1 MSRFSNNHYNKSLKE
16 FARKLRKD
24 GTKSEAMVSRDVL
37 SRKQMMGYR
46 FLRQR
51 PIDRY
56 IADFFSKEL
65 KLIIELDGY
74 IHQFEEMARKDQI
87 MEERLGSLGYHIL
100 LSEDEEVF
108 KDLKNVVRTIENW
121 ILDWEEKNKS

>member
-1 MSRFSNNHYNKSLKE
+1 MTRFSNNHYNKNLKG

-24 GTKSEAMVSRDVL
+24 GTRSEAVLWRDVL
-37 SRKQMMGYR
+37 SRKQMLGYR

-51 PIDRY
+51 PIDNY

-74 IHQFEEMARKDQI
+74 THQFEEVANNDRVR
-87 MEERLGSLGYHIL
+87 EERLKYFGVLHH
-100 LSEDEEVF
+100 
-108 KDLKNVVRTIENW
+108 
-121 ILDWEEKNKS
+121 